1 MNENMSTQNG
11 NRETQLP
18 ERSVINSL
26 EFITFKGL
34 DGLNID
40 FNAQEK
46 NVTAIFGK
54 NGLGKSSI
62 LNVLRCIYQTKYIDN
77 SAGEYK
83 GKYILYADNTLFKD
97 ICKNIDNSNWDGSKF
112 KISYS
117 GISEEGKLCAAQE
130 MMYEKRKGQAWIPN
144 RKNSLLQN
152 IYFIGVDSGVPD
164 VERYKKIGLNLKTTT
179 ILEVNHSNEIEK
191 CASYIMENEYSDFHY
206 VKTSYANY
214 LNKNRLSAV
223 VNLNFRPI
231 TFESTDGLSVCK
243 NGHSYNSMFLSA
255 GEQRLFKILTILYN
269 APEYSLLLIDEIE
282 LTLHSAALNRLIDKV
297 VEISKQKNIQVIFTS
312 HREQLLDRTDINIRS
327 IVSIEGTIRCVNGR
341 ASDCYQQLSGSYKY
355 NYAIYVEDRLSRYI
369 VRELINDNNLKGLI
383 YVDTFGASNNAYF
396 VAYSLYA
403 QQNRDKFSKRD
414 NNIKIVL
421 DGDVDVSQEE
431 KIKAFNAI
439 YSGNEPG
446 KEAFV
451 RKVIEPIMQYELP
464 ENSSSHKR
472 PNLEKYIFDV
482 LTHSKVAHDDYSPYA
497 KIIRTAHNLPIESL
511 VANSANSYAGKHIF
525 LDALMDQL
533 GEDTEAYL
541 PILINMFK
549 TNHSAEWKKM
559 TAPVASWLR
568 YIANKEGRNI
578 CQPTA

>member
-1 MNENMSTQNG
+1 MSVQNV
-11 NRETQLP
+11 NKETRLP
-18 ERSVINSL
+18 ERSFINAL
-26 EFITFKGL
+26 KFITFKGL
-34 DGLNID
+34 DGLTID

-77 SAGEYK
+77 SAEEYK

-97 ICKNIDNSNWDGSKF
+97 ICKNIDNNNWDGSKF
-112 KISYS
+112 KIKYTR
-117 GISEEGKLCAAQE
+117 ISQNGNFEAPQE
-130 MMYEKRKGQAWIPN
+130 MLYEKQKGQRWSPL
-144 RKNSLLQN
+144 RQNSLPRN

-179 ILEVNHSNEIEK
+179 ILEVNHGGEIEK
-191 CASYIMENEYSDFHY
+191 CASFIMENEYSDFHY

-214 LNKNRLSAV
+214 LNKNRLSIDIDP
-223 VNLNFRPI
+223 NFRPI
-231 TFESTDGLSVCK
+231 TFESTDGLSICK
-243 NGHSYNSMFLSA
+243 NGCRYNSMFLSA

-282 LTLHSAALNRLIDKV
+282 LTLHSAALNRLIDKI

-327 IVSIEGTIRCVNGR
+327 IVSIEDTIRCINGR
-341 ASDCYQQLSGSYKY
+341 ASDCYQQLSGLHKY
-355 NYAIYVEDRLSRYI
+355 NYTIYVEDRLSRYI
-369 VRELINDNNLKGLI
+369 VLELIKDYNLNGLI

-403 QQNRDKFSKRD
+403 QQKRDKFSKRE

-421 DGDVDVSQEE
+421 DGDVDVSLDE
-431 KIKAFNAI
+431 KIKAFNNI
-439 YSGNEPG
+439 YSGNEPW
-446 KEAFV
+446 KDSFV
-451 RKVIEPIMQYELP
+451 RKVIEPIMQYDLP
-464 ENSSSHKR
+464 LYASLQKH

-482 LTHSKVAHDDYSPYA
+482 FKESVVEYNDYSPHA
-497 KIIRTAHNLPIESL
+497 KIVRAAHNLPIESL
-511 VANSANSYAGKHIF
+511 LSNAADSYVSKHIF

-533 GEDTEAYL
+533 GEDSEAYL
-541 PILINMFK
+541 PSLINLFK
-549 TNHSAEWKKM
+549 DNHRSEWDKM
-559 TAPVASWLR
+559 TKPIASWLK
-568 YIANKEGRNI
+568 YVANKEGRNK
-578 CQPTA
+578 